1 MKKVPFFS
9 IISFNLYFF
18 VKNKSENLCHIKK
31 MIKIEIITLIIPHL
45 IITVVVILKI
55 GKIKK
60 GSKKGDRGGGK
71 LLDLFFIIYSP
82 NEPKYTTKSVFAV
95 KS

>member
-9 IISFNLYFF
+9 IISFNLYLF
-18 VKNKSENLCHIKK
+18 VKNKTENLCHIKK

-45 IITVVVILKI
+45 VITVVVILKI

-60 GSKKGDRGGGK
+60 GSKKGDRGGWK
-71 LLDLFFIIYSP
+71 TSRFIFHHI
-82 NEPKYTTKSVFAV
+82 
-95 KS
+95 

>member
-9 IISFNLYFF
+9 IISFNLYLF
-18 VKNKSENLCHIKK
+18 VKNKTENLCHIKK
-31 MIKIEIITLIIPHL
+31 MIKIEIISLIIPHL

-60 GSKKGDRGGGK
+60 GSKKGDRGVGK

-82 NEPKYTTKSVFAV
+82 NEPKYTTKLVFAV

>member
-9 IISFNLYFF
+9 IISFNLYLF
-18 VKNKSENLCHIKK
+18 VKNKTENLCHIKK

-60 GSKKGDRGGGK
+60 GSKKVTGVVEN
-71 LLDLFFIIYSP
+71 FWIYFSSYLVLI
-82 NEPKYTTKSVFAV
+82 NLNIQQNQFLQ
-95 KS
+95 